1 LAFDTSAVIAGGIVP
16 ERPKKTR
23 VLRVLIADETREFR
37 KFVRRHLEVEG
48 DIDVVGEALSG
59 TDLVPLARQLQPD
72 VVLVDIAL
80 SGMAG
85 LDGTRRIKAE
95 MPSTTVIFLSVL
107 DEGAL
112 REAAARYGADD
123 FLTKDE
129 PISGILAHIRRR
141 TSRAA
146 ASRSRSY

>member
-1 LAFDTSAVIAGGIVP
+1 VAFNATTAFAVGGAVLEGP
-16 ERPKKTR
+16 KERP
-23 VLRVLIADETREFR
+23 VLTVLIADETREFR
-37 KFVRRHLEVEG
+37 KFVRRHLETER

-59 TDLVPLARQLQPD
+59 ADLVPLARQLQPD

-85 LDGTRRIKAE
+85 LEGTRRIKAE
-95 MPSTTVIFLSVL
+95 MPSTRVIFLSVL
-107 DEGAL
+107 DEDAL

-129 PISGILAHIRRR
+129 PISGMLAHIRRR
-141 TSRAA
+141 PSKA
-146 ASRSRSY
+146 ASRSY